1 LFFEI
6 LNKVNEIKPRKMKME
21 RGKDTSALN
30 SSPEM
35 AAKSPER
42 STKMAVAGDGSDW
55 TLQILVKAVTSNK
68 KMESERERDEM
79 KNLELNENYSKI
91 DLSSF
96 LCVVEGF
103 Y

>member
-1 LFFEI
+1 
-6 LNKVNEIKPRKMKME
+6 MKME
-21 RGKDTSALN
+21 KGKNTSALN
-30 SSPEM
+30 LSPEM

-42 STKMAVAGDGSDW
+42 STKMAVAGDGSEW

-68 KMESERERDEM
+68 TMESDREIDEM
-79 KNLELNENYSKI
+79 KDLELNENYSKI

-96 LCVVEGF
+96 LCVVKGF